1 MSTPYLAE
9 IRMFGFNFPP
19 KGWAMCNGQILSIQH
34 NTAWLSLLG
43 TTSGGNGVQ
52 TCGVPN
58 LQGRVPLHWGRAL
71 SGATYT
77 LGQNAGTEFVT
88 LNTTQV
94 PTHLHNVV
102 ANSGAASANGP
113 LGNVLAASTQNPYVN
128 APTAA
133 SKVAL
138 NSATLIPYGGSQ
150 PHENR
155 QPYNVVNF
163 CIALLGV
170 FPSRN

>member
-1 MSTPYLAE
+1 
-9 IRMFGFNFPP
+9 MFGFNFPP
-19 KGWAMCNGQILSIQH
+19 KGWAMCNGQILSIQQ
-34 NTAWLSLLG
+34 NTALFSLLG
-43 TTSGGNGVQ
+43 TTYGGNGVQ
-52 TCGVPN
+52 TFGLPN

>member
-1 MSTPYLAE
+1 MSNPYLAE

-19 KGWAMCNGQILSIQH
+19 KGWAMCNGQILAIAQ
-34 NTAWLSLLG
+34 NQALFALLG
-43 TTSGGNGVQ
+43 TTYGGNGVQ
-52 TCGVPN
+52 TFGLPN
-58 LQGRVPLHWGRAL
+58 LQGRVPLHWGTSS
-71 SGATYT
+71 SGTYA
-77 LGQNAGTEFVT
+77 LGQNAGTESVT
-88 LNTTQV
+88 LNINQV

-102 ANSGAASANGP
+102 GNSGTATANGP

-128 APTAA
+128 SPPAA

-138 NSATLIPYGGSQ
+138 NPGTLIPYGGSQ

-155 QPYNVVNF
+155 QPFNVVNF
-163 CIALLGV
+163 CIALQGV